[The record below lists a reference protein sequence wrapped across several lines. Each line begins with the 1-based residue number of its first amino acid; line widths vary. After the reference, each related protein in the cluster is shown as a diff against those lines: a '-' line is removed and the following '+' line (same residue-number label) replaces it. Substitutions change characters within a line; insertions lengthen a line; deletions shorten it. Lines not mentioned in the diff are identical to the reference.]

1 MRNELAGASGPVQ
14 SVDRAA
20 AILDAL
26 ASRGPMSVTDLSRLL
41 GVHKSTA
48 SRLLATLEGWELVA
62 QREGRGKYH
71 LGVGLLRLAGNAAAG
86 LDLVEQARPVC
97 RRLAAATGLTVNLA
111 VRTHG
116 QALYLDQV
124 AGTSA
129 LQSYNWV
136 GQRIPLH
143 ATSNGKVLLCELD
156 DGQARALV
164 GTLVALTGATLT
176 TWRALRRERRRR
188 PFAFCTAGLTALAAP
203 VRNAHGEITASVSV
217 SGPTFRLDEDG
228 VNAVRAKLLPAA
240 AEISAR
246 LGWRLADA

>member
-1 MRNELAGASGPVQ
+1 M
-14 SVDRAA
+14 
-20 AILDAL
+20 
-26 ASRGPMSVTDLSRLL
+26 
-41 GVHKSTA
+41 
-48 SRLLATLEGWELVA
+48 
-62 QREGRGKYH
+62 
-71 LGVGLLRLAGNAAAG
+71 
-86 LDLVEQARPVC
+86 
-97 RRLAAATGLTVNLA
+97 
-111 VRTHG
+111 
-116 QALYLDQV
+116 

-176 TWRALRRERRRR
+176 TWRALRRELDAVRRQGY
-188 PFAFCTAGLTALAAP
+188 AMAVDEYEEGLTALAAP